1 VLFAFFGLLVTAYAA
16 ICADLAR
23 TSGATHEMGWWDL
36 TV

>member
-23 TSGATHEMGWWDL
+23 TWRP
-36 TV
+36 